1 MASTEYD
8 QYDNEYK
15 PVKSAALVEA
25 NRESDDDRERKQR
38 EKEVQEDFERSN
50 REREAAE
57 ADREYRKQLE
67 ESKREAAREREQE
80 VLKRQQEARDLRQK
94 KKREQQEAEEA
105 ERDYREQ
112 LERSRREAERD
123 AELERE
129 QEKLKRQQEA
139 RNLRSGKREEQES
152 AAKKRR
158 REEAGKQFGFKPLN
172 PTGSKEELERAS
184 FEEAENKRMWQEFE
198 EKQKTRYARIDE
210 HAASPIPK
218 KKPAEGGAF
227 EPGALG
233 FGKLVLGKAKVA
245 AKTHVERSLNDVF
258 LAPMGLPSRT
268 LKNAAGEPVRAVRS
282 SKPSPILTNLL
293 GGTAK
298 SPRASPRG
306 LLSMGSFADPSPL
319 LFTRPKRVST
329 PKKKKSGKGK
339 RAAPSRRSAP
349 PRRRG
354 GDIMDFIL

>member
-15 PVKSAALVEA
+15 PVKSAALIEA

-38 EKEVQEDFERSN
+38 EREVQEDFERSN

-57 ADREYRKQLE
+57 AEREYRKQLE
-67 ESKREAAREREQE
+67 ESKQEAAREREQE
-80 VLKRQQEARDLRQK
+80 MLKRQQEARDLRQRK
-94 KKREQQEAEEA
+94 KKEQQEAEEA

-112 LERSRREAERD
+112 LERSRKEAARD

-139 RNLRSGKREEQES
+139 RDMRSGKREEQES
-152 AAKKRR
+152 ASTKRK
-158 REEAGKQFGFKPLN
+158 RETAGKMFGFTPRDPNDPVTKASLEKEENERMWNEFAGKQ
-172 PTGSKEELERAS
+172 KE
-184 FEEAENKRMWQEFE
+184 
-198 EKQKTRYARIDE
+198 RYAKMDE
-210 HAASPIPK
+210 QANRPIPK
-218 KKPAEGGAF
+218 KKDETMTF

-233 FGKLVLGKAKVA
+233 FGKLIMRKAKGVA
-245 AKTHVERSLNDVF
+245 KEHVERSFNDVF
-258 LAPMGLPSRT
+258 LAPLGAPSRT

-293 GGTAK
+293 GGTARER
-298 SPRASPRG
+298 RAAPTG
-306 LLSMGSFADPSPL
+306 LLSVRSFSDPSPL
-319 LFTRPKRVST
+319 LFTKPRRAPAT
-329 PKKKKSGKGK
+329 KKKKTTKSR
-339 RAAPSRRSAP
+339 RAAPARRAP
-349 PRRRG
+349 QTRRRG